1 MENSLEVPQKIKI
14 KLPVTE
20 KIPLLGIYQKKTR
33 ALTQKDIFTPMFIA
47 TLFTMAKIQKQLKS
61 SSANKWIKKI

>member
-20 KIPLLGIYQKKTR
+20 KMPLLGIYQKKTR

-47 TLFTMAKIQKQLKS
+47 TLFTMAKI
-61 SSANKWIKKI
+61 